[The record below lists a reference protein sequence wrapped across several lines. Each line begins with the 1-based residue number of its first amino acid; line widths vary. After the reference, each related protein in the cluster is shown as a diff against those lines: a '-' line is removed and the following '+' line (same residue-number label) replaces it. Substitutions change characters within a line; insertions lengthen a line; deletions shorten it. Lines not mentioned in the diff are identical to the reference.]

1 MAENND
7 HGESPIGHDA
17 ALDGTVKDGV
27 HRYRL
32 RVYHADTDMSG
43 PVYHGRYLEW
53 LERGRSDYLRA
64 VGIRHS
70 VLKSGPDPRF
80 WVVSRLEIDYRRP
93 AQIEDVL
100 DVSTRVAEAGK
111 ARMVM
116 VQSIALGD
124 VELTRAR
131 VSVALINAEGR
142 PQRLDPE
149 LIARFRSNEGSL

>member
-7 HGESPIGHDA
+7 HGESPIGRDA
-17 ALDGTVKDGV
+17 ALDGTLADGI

-43 PVYHGRYLEW
+43 AVYHGRYLEW
-53 LERGRSDYLRA
+53 MERGRSDYLRA
-64 VGIRHS
+64 IGIRHS
-70 VLKSGPDPRF
+70 ALKSGTDPRF

-100 DVSTRVAEAGK
+100 DVSTQVAEAGK

-116 VQSIALGD
+116 AQSIARDGT
-124 VELTRAR
+124 ELAVAR
-131 VSVALINAEGR
+131 VTVALINAEGR
-142 PQRLDPE
+142 PQRLDHDT
-149 LIARFRSNEGSL
+149 IARFGGRVGGP